1 MSTIGVK
8 AIQYPDGDSAS
19 PAVLV
24 TGGKGIKQSFNINY
38 ANLGTNVT
46 IDSSER
52 AMVVGPYSL
61 DSDVNLKINGV
72 LTIV

>member
-8 AIQYPDGDSAS
+8 TIQYPDGDSAS

-46 IDSSER
+46 IDSAER
-52 AMVVGPYSL
+52 AMVCGPFQL

-72 LTIV
+72 LTVV

>member
-46 IDSSER
+46 IDSAER
-52 AMVVGPYSL
+52 AMVV
-61 DSDVNLKINGV
+61 
-72 LTIV
+72 

>member
-1 MSTIGVK
+1 MSVIGVK
-8 AIQYPDGDSAS
+8 EIQYPDGDSAS
-19 PAVLV
+19 PPVLV

>member
-1 MSTIGVK
+1 MSKIGIK
-8 AIQYPDGDSAS
+8 NIEYPDGDSAS
-19 PAVLV
+19 PAINII
-24 TGGKGIKQSFNINY
+24 GKGIKADFKINHS
-38 ANLGTNVT
+38 NLTGSRT

-72 LTIV
+72 LTVV

>member
-8 AIQYPDGDSAS
+8 TIQYPDGDSAS
-19 PAVLV
+19 PPVHITA
-24 TGGKGIKQSFNINY
+24 GKGIKANFSINGS
-38 ANLGTNVT
+38 NLTTTVT

>member
-8 AIQYPDGDSAS
+8 VIQYPDGDSAS

-24 TGGKGIKQSFNINY
+24 TGGKGIKQSFAINY
-38 ANLGTNVT
+38 ANLGVNVT
-46 IDSSER
+46 IDSAER
-52 AMVVGPYSL
+52 AMVVGPYQL

-72 LTIV
+72 LTVV